1 MPMPL
6 QVTEPAAPS
15 PKRTRGVVVEGA
27 IRIGPLMAWPQVLDE
42 LGARTDAL
50 LAAEGWQRADFE
62 DPESVIPIHD
72 VGRMLRR
79 GMETTGCDHLGVLIG
94 RRLSL
99 SSLGALGFLMQ
110 SSPTVAEAL
119 QALGR
124 HLHVHDRAAVVTLEA
139 GGASCRLA
147 YLITV
152 ADVDMLDQIYGV
164 VALAGVH
171 IMQALCGPGWQAQ
184 EVCLPFKPPRNA
196 APLRQALGAP
206 LRFGAQRMELV
217 FAASDLARPLAT
229 ADALLH
235 RMMSERI
242 AELETMAPRSLADEV
257 RQLLRTLV
265 FTAACTPRIVGL
277 RLGLHVRTLNR
288 RLAEQATSVGA
299 LRDEVRRDTACQL
312 LAQGGQPAGE
322 VGRLLGYSE
331 PAAFTR
337 AFRRWTGLGPAQWRA
352 KQPVPRRARP

>member
-1 MPMPL
+1 
-6 QVTEPAAPS
+6 
-15 PKRTRGVVVEGA
+15 
-27 IRIGPLMAWPQVLDE
+27 
-42 LGARTDAL
+42 
-50 LAAEGWQRADFE
+50 
-62 DPESVIPIHD
+62 
-72 VGRMLRR
+72 
-79 GMETTGCDHLGVLIG
+79 
-94 RRLSL
+94 
-99 SSLGALGFLMQ
+99 
-110 SSPTVAEAL
+110 VAEAL

-164 VALAGVH
+164 AALAGVH
-171 IMQALCGPGWQAQ
+171 IMRALCGPAWRPQ

-217 FAASDLARPLAT
+217 FPATDLARPLAM

-242 AELETMAPRSLADEV
+242 AELETMAPPSLADEV

-265 FTAACTPRIVGL
+265 FTTACTPRVVGL
-277 RLGLHVRTLNR
+277 RLGVHVRTLNR
-288 RLAEQATSVGA
+288 RLAEQGTSVSA

-312 LAQGGQPAGE
+312 LAQGGKPAGE

-337 AFRRWTGLGPAQWRA
+337 AFRRWTGLGPAQWRVQ
-352 KQPVPRRARP
+352 QPLPRRADP